1 MSIRQRITDTE
12 VRKKLKA
19 FREKKKR
26 RKLEDAFSDVFKDCK
41 VDKDVE
47 LDYGIGDYSSDRP
60 SVFDHDETHEDII
73 ESYDANET
81 IFNTDN
87 SLTNLDGNRLRR
99 IPDIAPPRG
108 PIVDINEPPLDPFW
122 TKVWFKYGLPTGLGV
137 TASLLEIWRA
147 LS

>member
-1 MSIRQRITDTE
+1 MFIRQRLTDAD

-26 RKLEDAFSDVFKDCK
+26 RELEDAFSDVFKDCK

-47 LDYGIGDYSSDRP
+47 LDYGIGDYSSDTP
-60 SVFDHDETHEDII
+60 SVFDHDETDQDIL
-73 ESYDANET
+73 S
-81 IFNTDN
+81 N
-87 SLTNLDGNRLRR
+87 SLTNLNGNRHRR
-99 IPDIAPPRG
+99 IPLDVPPPRG
-108 PIVDINEPPLDPFW
+108 PIVDISEPPLDPFW